1 MKIHIFIISCFLWAH
16 VSLAQD
22 DFPVDNSLMGEE
34 STVVD
39 KVFPAI
45 QIFNFHT
52 TAILPKGEMKLT
64 FAHRMGVLNTGVEGS
79 FGLYQ
84 ANSRFG
90 ADLGLT
96 PFLTIG
102 VGSTS
107 QKKLY
112 DGYVKFQLTKQSAKF
127 PVETSI
133 FSSVSFSV
141 LKLNYPDN
149 RQAPWQRM
157 FYTSQLL
164 ISRSISKKLSVQLA
178 GTYLHKN
185 MVESTNDKNDIFS
198 IGTAMNLR
206 VTRMLYVA
214 GEYVFLPKN
223 QVVPSTVVQHI
234 GSIGIQIHT
243 GPRHV
248 FQIFL
253 SNSVGILPGT
263 VISETQQ
270 KFKPKS
276 LRISFNIPTTFKL
289 F

>member
-1 MKIHIFIISCFLWAH
+1 
-16 VSLAQD
+16 
-22 DFPVDNSLMGEE
+22 
-34 STVVD
+34 
-39 KVFPAI
+39 
-45 QIFNFHT
+45 
-52 TAILPKGEMKLT
+52 MKLT
-64 FAHRMGVLNTGVEGS
+64 FAHRMGVLSTGTSGS

-96 PFLTIG
+96 SFITFGI
-102 VGSTS
+102 GSTS

-112 DGYVKFQLTKQSAKF
+112 DGYVKFQLTRQSAKF

-133 FSSVSFSV
+133 FSSISFSA

-149 RQAPWQRM
+149 RQASWQRM

-164 ISRSISKKLSVQLA
+164 VSRSISKKLSVQLT

-198 IGTAMNLR
+198 IGGAVSMKL
-206 VTRMLYVA
+206 TRMLYIA
-214 GEYVFLPKN
+214 AEYVFLPKN
-223 QVVPSTVVQHI
+223 QVASLEVQQHI
-234 GSIGIQIHT
+234 GSLGIQIHT

-289 F
+289 Y